1 MLRLELE
8 GRCYNNR
15 NIEIN
20 PGVTVL
26 TGPNGSGKT
35 FACTQIRDYLK
46 ENGKEIYYT
55 DIYDEGKLIADTYI
69 ENGDMEAVAKYT
81 VASEGQRVFDTFIDN
96 HTLDPNNTDNSQKR
110 WQFVND
116 IQNMLVYYAFTN
128 QVLSNCSLEFL
139 LMVNTFK
146 FMIEKKGIYHINIDW
161 NNFTIKS
168 EVKIDELHPAQIN
181 FINNK
186 YNINIPL
193 PKADE
198 EKANADFC
206 EAMQEINSLLSANG
220 ISQIGF

>member
-1 MLRLELE
+1 MTTTQLEKTIEEKTKELKALVKKIQEMKASKEKVELAQKAKAISYTLE
-8 GRCYNNR
+8 FL
-15 NIEIN
+15 
-20 PGVTVL
+20 PSFL
-26 TGPNGSGKT
+26 
-35 FACTQIRDYLK
+35 
-46 ENGKEIYYT
+46 
-55 DIYDEGKLIADTYI
+55 
-69 ENGDMEAVAKYT
+69 
-81 VASEGQRVFDTFIDN
+81 DN
-96 HTLDPNNTDNSQKR
+96 QTLDPNNPDNSQKR

-116 IQNMLVYYAFTN
+116 LQNMLVYYAFTN
-128 QVLSNCSLEFL
+128 QKLENCSLEFL

-146 FMIEKKGIYHINIDW
+146 FMIEKKGIYNIIIDW
-161 NNFTIKS
+161 NNLTIKS

-186 YNINIPL
+186 YGINIPL